1 MQLDLTPNITLDE
14 KQQKIYSWLR
24 ILLYL
29 MAFLAFFYLA
39 FTLAFPT
46 RISPFSFI
54 NPNSSKN
61 TITDLRDSRGDFIN
75 MGNFKSGEDNFFYV
89 SMPGSFS
96 RAEAEFSLNKI
107 FDASN
112 LGTIS
117 IRKGYKA
124 FFYPEGEVLGF
135 KEGSLLKNNGQ
146 YFIVS
151 QKKVREFENLK
162 LVETLG
168 FDPQNFWEVSVE
180 ELVVNPQGAK
190 ITLSDGYPDGVL
202 FEISDD
208 FYLKK
213 DSQLQKFSSQLA
225 FSSQYPLSWAITKDA
240 GFLNSNIIS
249 NDLIGFADGSLISY
263 GDAVSIVSGQNIY
276 PIDNFTTFEILGYVW
291 DDLIPAGGDEVS
303 LYEKQKLINLTS
315 PHPAGTVFYA
325 ADMDKYYLIQDG
337 QKRLLPSKKIAD
349 SWLKKSP
356 ILVDGQSLEIQGQ
369 CALDKKS
376 LGFKS
381 YLCSSDISALQNLKG
396 KDYEF
401 KFASGENFRTNNLIV
416 RLKKEYSLN
425 NLNNNLREI
434 FSRVKKNYVSQ
445 DSTQ

>member
-1 MQLDLTPNITLDE
+1 MKFDLTSNIILGE
-14 KQQKIYSWLR
+14 KQQKIYLWLR
-24 ILLYL
+24 ILLYIL
-29 MAFLAFFYLA
+29 AFLAVFYLA

-46 RISPFSFI
+46 RIFSFSFS

-61 TITDLRDSRGDFIN
+61 TITDLRDFRGNFIN
-75 MGNFKSGEDNFFYV
+75 MGNFKSGEDNYFYA
-89 SMPGSFS
+89 SFPGSFT

-107 FDASN
+107 FDSSK

-117 IRKGYKA
+117 VRKGYKA
-124 FFYPEGEVLGF
+124 FFYPEGETLGF

-146 YFIVS
+146 YFIIS
-151 QKKVREFENLK
+151 EGRIREFENLK
-162 LVETLG
+162 LVESLG
-168 FDPQNFWEVSVE
+168 FDPQNFWEVSSE
-180 ELVVNPQGAK
+180 ELSINPQGAK
-190 ITLSDGYPDGVL
+190 ITLSDGYPDGTL
-202 FEISDD
+202 FKISDN

-213 DSQLQKFSSQLA
+213 NSQLQKFSSQGAYL
-225 FSSQYPLSWAITKDA
+225 SQYPLSWTIAKDEN
-240 GFLNSNIIS
+240 FLNSNMVS
-249 NDLIGFADGSLISY
+249 NNLIGFADGSLISY
-263 GDAVSIVSGQNIY
+263 GDAVSIVSGQNIF
-276 PIDNFTTFEILGYVW
+276 PIDNFTTFEMLGYVW

-315 PHPAGTVFYA
+315 SHPSGTIFYA
-325 ADMDKYYLIQDG
+325 ADTDKYYLIQDG

-349 SWLKKSP
+349 SWLQKSP

-376 LGFKS
+376 WSFKS
-381 YLCSSDISALQNLKG
+381 YLCSADISALQNLKG

-401 KFASGENFRTNNLIV
+401 KFTSQENFRTSDLVV

-445 DSTQ
+445 DNAQ